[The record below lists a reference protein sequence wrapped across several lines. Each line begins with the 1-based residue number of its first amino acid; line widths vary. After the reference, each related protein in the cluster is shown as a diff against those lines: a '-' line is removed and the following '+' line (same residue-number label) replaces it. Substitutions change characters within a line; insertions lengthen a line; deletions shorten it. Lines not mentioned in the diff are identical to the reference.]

1 MDVKKRLRVQETGL
15 GGLTLPNEDDAD
27 DSGLNGGHSTPSP
40 SQITITGALRWLSG
54 TWHPAGALADEDLDQ
69 IEADETRE
77 DVKRKG
83 KALGLP
89 EIDRDALPS
98 TMVQKYLILDCMH
111 PFTKST
117 AIFLRCC
124 VLKQNL
130 S

>member
-89 EIDRDALPS
+89 EIDPDA
-98 TMVQKYLILDCMH
+98 LILDCMH